1 MAPVRAWT
9 VALMLGI
16 VIAGPGCAPPQ
27 VRVSVATAVIDRG
40 HSSRAWYVEVVQER
54 ASGLLVTH
62 AGVVCDDKP
71 AIVRI
76 DAPCPAEVTLS
87 GEIWR
92 LPDRAWCGRH
102 APPEPFEVAMSG
114 ARRIA
119 RLQPRTL
126 FRGRR
131 GECRDAYAVSLELW
145 PPVDKEAAA
154 RLLWTNDDYWLA
166 PEETPYVLESP

>member
-1 MAPVRAWT
+1 MGRG
-9 VALMLGI
+9 ALLLGL
-16 VIAGPGCAPPQ
+16 VLVGPSCAPPQ
-27 VRVSVATAVIDRG
+27 VRVSVATAVIDRE
-40 HSSRAWYVEVVQER
+40 HSPRAWYVEVVQQR

-76 DAPCPAEVTLS
+76 DAPCPTEVTLS

-92 LPDRAWCGRH
+92 LPDRAWCGRRD
-102 APPEPFEVAMSG
+102 APFIFELVTKG

-119 RLQPRTL
+119 RFEPRTIYS
-126 FRGRR
+126 GRR
-131 GECRDAYAVSLELW
+131 GECSDAYAVSLELW

-154 RLLWTNDDYWLA
+154 RLLWTNGDYWLA